1 MIYDVMASNLSAL
14 HSMVRHKLT
23 LSPICLVWVEEG
35 LDCWDTFNL
44 LAGDLISTQWE
55 IPSSVLLSQL
65 KVKTVL
71 ETKSTH
77 LPIPWVVELI
87 WSKWQLLMTT

>member
-23 LSPICLVWVEEG
+23 LSPICWVWVEEG

-44 LAGDLISTQWE
+44 LVVGRGPYIYAMGNTFKCVVV
-55 IPSSVLLSQL
+55 SV
-65 KVKTVL
+65 
-71 ETKSTH
+71 
-77 LPIPWVVELI
+77 
-87 WSKWQLLMTT
+87 